1 MSRIQDL
8 EQLILRD
15 QRIIMDLDDL
25 FEGVCEHDLN
35 TDQISNMLL
44 GIMELYKI
52 RHEKTWDCY
61 TEVVREYYKFRKEA
75 GYNYDSIV
83 DIENDGPDLW
93 SKDFSD
99 WKPGHPQY
107 DAAMAELEKQYDATA
122 SKSYDEVH
130 GHELSQDDE
139 DAKPDAWV
147 VEVGEKPT
155 EKEKASWPAKQTR
168 KKKK

>member
-35 TDQISNMLL
+35 TDQIANVLM
-44 GIMELYKI
+44 GIIQLYKI

-93 SKDFSD
+93 SKDFNY
-99 WKPGHPQY
+99 WKPGNPDY
-107 DAAMAELEKQYDATA
+107 DAAMAELEKQYDPTA

-130 GHELSQDDE
+130 GHELVEDE
-139 DAKPDAWV
+139 A
-147 VEVGEKPT
+147 EKSAEE
-155 EKEKASWPAKQTR
+155 EKTVWPAKQTR